1 MSILFWGL
9 TVGTIGKIMVAIGIL
24 RVHNIMAQEQKID
37 DRVIRSFSVEK
48 TVTALGVVFI
58 LLGYILEVYFYG
70 LTPLLSCH
78 GEECAQAA
86 ATLILS
92 Q

>member
-24 RVHNIMAQEQKID
+24 RVHDIMAQEQKID

-48 TVTALGVVFI
+48 TVTAVGLLLI
-58 LLGYILEVYFYG
+58 LAGYLLEVYFYG

-78 GEECAQAA
+78 GAECGQAA
-86 ATLILS
+86 ATFLS

>member
-9 TVGTIGKIMVAIGIL
+9 TVGTIGKILVAIGIL
-24 RVHNIMAQEQKID
+24 RVHTIMAEEQKID
-37 DRVIRSFSVEK
+37 ARVIRSFAVEK
-48 TVTALGVVFI
+48 SVTALGLI
-58 LLGYILEVYFYG
+58 LILAGYLLEVYFYG

-78 GEECAQAA
+78 GDECTQAA
-86 ATLILS
+86 AALILS